1 MRCHYLSDLHLE
13 SQSFRWQLPKGDVLI
28 VAGDLGHARCLD
40 PSRTDKYCVE
50 QRGRIN
56 KFMEDAVRN
65 FDHVLL
71 IAGNHDHYDGVF
83 EDTVDLMRRHLLGVT
98 VLENSAVVID
108 GVRFFGSTLWS
119 NFEGRSDTSMNGV
132 RRRMGEYFFV
142 KTRGRDADGSETLTK
157 FRPEDA
163 LRAFETSLQSLQ
175 DCLTDKPDLPT
186 VVITHHA
193 PSRQG
198 INPRFEGNGLDGAYV
213 SDLDGLIAGLGRVPY
228 WVHGHTHI
236 RRRYQIGETV
246 MLANCR
252 GFDEKDPSARGFT
265 PAAHFDV

>member
-1 MRCHYLSDLHLE
+1 MRCYYLSDLHLE
-13 SQSFRWQLPKGDVLI
+13 SQSFRSQLPEGDVLI

-50 QRGRIN
+50 QRGRIAR
-56 KFMEDAVRN
+56 FADAAVRN

-83 EDTVDLMRRHLLGVT
+83 EDTVDLMRRHLPGVT
-98 VLENSAVVID
+98 VLDNSATVID

-119 NFEGRSDTSMNGV
+119 DFEGRSDTSMNGV

-142 KTRGRDADGSETLTK
+142 KTRRHDAEGRQTLAK

-163 LRAFETSLQSLQ
+163 LRAFETSREALQE
-175 DCLTDKPDLPT
+175 CLSEKPEIPT

-198 INPRFEGNGLDGAYV
+198 INPRFAGNGLDGAYV
-213 SDLDGLIAGLGRVPY
+213 SDLDHVIAGLSNVPY

-236 RRRYQIGETV
+236 RRRYRIGDTV
-246 MLANCR
+246 MLSNCR
-252 GFDEKDPSARGFT
+252 GFDEKDPSARGFS
-265 PAAHFDV
+265 PAAHFEV

>member
-13 SQSFRWQLPKGDVLI
+13 SQSFHWQLPKGDVLI
-28 VAGDLGHARCLD
+28 VAGDLGHARALD
-40 PSRTDKYCVE
+40 PSRTDRYSVE
-50 QRGRIN
+50 QRGRLTRFAEN
-56 KFMEDAVRN
+56 ATRH

-83 EDTVDLMRRHLLGVT
+83 EDTVDLLRGHLPGVT
-98 VLENSAVVID
+98 VLDNSAVVID
-108 GVRFFGSTLWS
+108 GIRFFGSTLWS
-119 NFEGRSDTSMNGV
+119 DFEGRSDSSMNAV

-142 KTRGRDADGSETLTK
+142 KTRGHDAEGRETLAK

-163 LRAFETSLQSLQ
+163 LRAFETSRQALQECISER
-175 DCLTDKPDLPT
+175 PDIPT

-198 INPRFEGNGLDGAYV
+198 INPRFAGNGLDGAYV
-213 SDLDGLIAGLGRVPY
+213 SDLDDHIAGLRNVPF

-236 RRRYQIGETV
+236 RRRYRIGDTT

-252 GFDEKDPSARGFT
+252 GFDEKDPSARGFS
-265 PAAHFDV
+265 PSAHFDL